1 MIIIVGLVILVA
13 AVVVGVAG
21 VLGNG
26 GSAHAV
32 SHFSVLGYHLT
43 GSAGT
48 LFLNGIVVGAAGLL
62 GLSLLLAGAR
72 RTSRRGAAAR
82 RGLRQSRRETA
93 AASQERD
100 DLIGQRDTARAYT
113 ASQLG
118 NGAEPPDVPLRPAG
132 DRWSRL
138 RHLSHRL
145 APAQAAGQSDAL
157 ASQPASEVPGRAS
170 EAGVTASS
178 PVSDAAADV
187 SDPDVPASSSDLDAH
202 ATASAPAE

>member
-1 MIIIVGLVILVA
+1 MIIIGLIILVA

-32 SHFSVLGYHLT
+32 SHFSVLGYHVT

-48 LFLNGIVVGAAGLL
+48 LFLAGIVVGAAGLL

-72 RTSRRGAAAR
+72 RTSRRGTAAR
-82 RGLRQSRRETA
+82 RGLKQSRRETA

-100 DLIGQRDTARAYT
+100 DLIGQRDAARADVANNLANGT
-113 ASQLG
+113 APQAG
-118 NGAEPPDVPLRPAG
+118 PLSPVG
-132 DRWSRL
+132 DRWGRL
-138 RHLSHRL
+138 RDLRRRL
-145 APAQAAGQSDAL
+145 TAVPTGAQSDVIAGRP
-157 ASQPASEVPGRAS
+157 AAAVPASSPDPD
-170 EAGVTASS
+170 VTASS
-178 PVSDAAADV
+178 AA
-187 SDPDVPASSSDLDAH
+187 PDVPADASDPEVAVITPAPDAH

>member
-1 MIIIVGLVILVA
+1 MIIILGLIILVTA
-13 AVVVGVAG
+13 LIVGVAG
-21 VLGNG
+21 VLGND
-26 GSAHAV
+26 GSAHTV
-32 SHFSVLGYHLT
+32 THFSVLGYHLT

-48 LFLNGIVVGAAGLL
+48 LFLSGIVVGAAGLL

-72 RTSRRGAAAR
+72 RTSRRGSAAR

-118 NGAEPPDVPLRPAG
+118 NSTGAPDAPLRPAG

-138 RHLSHRL
+138 RDLRHRL
-145 APAQAAGQSDAL
+145 APAQTAGQSDAL
-157 ASQPASEVPGRAS
+157 AGQPAAEVPAS
-170 EAGVTASS
+170 ASDSGVPAVSPASDVPAG
-178 PVSDAAADV
+178 PP
-187 SDPDVPASSSDLDAH
+187 DPDVTVISPALDAH